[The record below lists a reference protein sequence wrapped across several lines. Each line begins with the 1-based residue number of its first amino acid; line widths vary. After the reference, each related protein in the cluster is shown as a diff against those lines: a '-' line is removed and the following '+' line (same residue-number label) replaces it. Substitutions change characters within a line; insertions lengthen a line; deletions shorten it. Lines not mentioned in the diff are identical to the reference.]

1 MNLRFYKYHGTGNDF
16 ILIDTR
22 LEENALPDG
31 RTIEKLCHRR
41 FGIGADGFIAVTD
54 ASGYDFGMTYFNSD
68 GKESTMC
75 GNGGRCAVALADLL
89 SPGNAPYHFLAA
101 DGAHSGIVTAR
112 NGNISHVRLKM
123 QDIKEYTFHDNDL
136 IINTG
141 SPQLVRFTGKEAD
154 IFTEGRAIRYQERFQ
169 PGGIN
174 VNFVSKE
181 KDNIFVR
188 TYERGVEN
196 ETLSCGTGVTAA
208 ALSHA
213 LQNDMTEGNIPVGTR
228 GGQLRVYFRREGNGF
243 SDIWLEGPA
252 EKVFEGSVNI

>member
-16 ILIDTR
+16 ILFDTR
-22 LEENALPDG
+22 LKKNVLPDG
-31 RTIEKLCHRR
+31 KTIEKLCYRR
-41 FGIGADGFIAVTD
+41 FGIGADGFIAITD
-54 ASGYDFGMTYFNSD
+54 ASGYDFGMIYFNSD

-75 GNGGRCAVALADLL
+75 GNGGRCAVAVADFL
-89 SPGNAPYHFLAA
+89 SPGKTSYHFLAA
-101 DGAHSGIVTAR
+101 DGEHTGIVTAR
-112 NGNISHVRLKM
+112 NGDISHVKLKM
-123 QDIKEYTFHDNDL
+123 QDIKEYAFHDKDL

-141 SPQLVRFTGKEAD
+141 SPHLVRFTGGKAD
-154 IFTEGRAIRYQERFQ
+154 IVNEGRAIRYQERYQ

-174 VNFVSKE
+174 VNFVTKE

-208 ALSHA
+208 ALAHA
-213 LQNDMTEGNIPVGTR
+213 LQNEMTEGDIPVDTR
-228 GGQLRVYFRREGNGF
+228 GGQLRVYFRREENGF

-252 EKVFEGSVNI
+252 EKVFEGNVNI